1 VISDKDMS
9 ELFSKLGIDW
19 KLLIAQAV
27 NFLIL
32 LTVLKFTVY
41 KPLLGLLK
49 KRKIKI
55 EKGLEDA
62 RLSGEKL
69 EEAELIKK
77 DKLAEA
83 DHMAL
88 TLIKKSEVRGKELE
102 AELLDKARKKERDLL
117 STAKM
122 EAERQTEAEKIRFF
136 EEAAGLIKQAIVQ
149 VVKSSPE
156 EIDEKLIHQA
166 VAKLK
171 T

>member
-1 VISDKDMS
+1 MYEI
-9 ELFSKLGIDW
+9 
-19 KLLIAQAV
+19 
-27 NFLIL
+27 
-32 LTVLKFTVY
+32 
-41 KPLLGLLK
+41 
-49 KRKIKI
+49 I
-55 EKGLEDA
+55 EKL
-62 RLSGEKL
+62 
-69 EEAELIKK
+69 
-77 DKLAEA
+77 
-83 DHMAL
+83 
-88 TLIKKSEVRGKELE
+88 
-102 AELLDKARKKERDLL
+102 KKERDLL